1 MEVHDICTPVIVRS
15 PTIDSIDTKP
25 TIAGAYS
32 EFDWVLE
39 AHSKPIGPML
49 CRRPRDDQREERGE
63 EGKER
68 ENQLVT
74 ACI

>member
-1 MEVHDICTPVIVRS
+1 
-15 PTIDSIDTKP
+15 
-25 TIAGAYS
+25 
-32 EFDWVLE
+32 
-39 AHSKPIGPML
+39 ML

-63 EGKER
+63 GGKER